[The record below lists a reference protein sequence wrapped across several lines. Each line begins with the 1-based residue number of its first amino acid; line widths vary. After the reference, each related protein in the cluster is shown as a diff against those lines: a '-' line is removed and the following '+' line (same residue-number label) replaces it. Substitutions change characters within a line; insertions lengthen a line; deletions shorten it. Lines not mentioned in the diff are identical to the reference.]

1 MTSLRNRLTLSLSLL
16 LLATGAL
23 LAFALQHFPRDLVEG
38 YVLSRLEHDADLLY
52 TQLRDAPDPEQ
63 VAVRAAGG
71 TIYHLPLSGHYFRV
85 THAGSKLL
93 SRSLWDT
100 ELGFAPGGDG
110 VSRQPGPAGQKLLVY
125 TRTYPGAGHPAAGD
139 PGAGHPAAVEHAPPW
154 IVEVAEDISEM
165 DVAIAAFR
173 RTLLGAGALAL
184 LLLAWTQR
192 GLLVRGL
199 APLDE
204 AVAACRRLERGES
217 VPIAT
222 DAPAEVKPM
231 LDAVNRLVRHQ
242 GSRLARIRH
251 AAGNL
256 SHALKTPLAAL
267 GQVADEAAE
276 AGDVALAESL
286 RGPIETMRATIER
299 ELRRARL
306 AGSGPTADG
315 FDPAAQLPALAEG
328 LERLYRDRGIAIE
341 LDVEPGRLPLDRE
354 DMLEL
359 FGNLLDN
366 GCKWARSRVRL
377 AVATNGRDLRG
388 GAGLGDD
395 VLRFCVEDDGRG
407 VRDDLLA
414 QLGRAGFRVDEARP
428 GSGVGLSIVADIV
441 AQYEGAIVYGRSDS
455 LGGLRAEGRLPI
467 APAESSP

>member
-85 THAGSKLL
+85 THAGSTLL

-125 TRTYPGAGHPAAGD
+125 TRAYPGAGHPGV
-139 PGAGHPAAVEHAPPW
+139 GHPAAVEPAPPW
-154 IVEVAEDISEM
+154 IVEVAEDISEI
-165 DVAIAAFR
+165 DAAIAAFR
-173 RTLLGAGALAL
+173 RTLLGAGALTL
-184 LLLAWTQR
+184 LLLAWMQR

-267 GQVADEAAE
+267 GQAADEAAD
-276 AGDVALAESL
+276 AGDLALAESL
-286 RGPIETMRATIER
+286 RVPIDTMRATIER

-366 GCKWARSRVRL
+366 ACKWARSRVRL
-377 AVATNGRDLRG
+377 AVATSGRDLRG
-388 GAGLGDD
+388 GAGQRDD
-395 VLRFCVEDDGRG
+395 ALRFRVDDDGPG
-407 VRDDLLA
+407 VRDDLLS
-414 QLGRAGFRVDEARP
+414 QLGRAGFRVDEGRP
-428 GSGVGLSIVADIV
+428 GFGVGLSIVADIV
-441 AQYEGAIVYGRSDS
+441 AQYEGTIVYGRSDS

-467 APAESSP
+467 ASAEPSP